1 MNSSTLSKHVQPIVV
16 SCATGALA
24 WVAFSIQEL
33 KVEVAVLA
41 VKVDQ
46 LEHRAL
52 RLTADY
58 VPEPQTPEPSPRTEI
73 HALPA
78 NYSEQRL
85 LRK

>member
-1 MNSSTLSKHVQPIVV
+1 MNKDTLSKHVQTIVV

-46 LEHRAL
+46 LEYRTQ
-52 RLTADY
+52 TANNAY
-58 VPEPQTPEPSPRTEI
+58 LPRPAPAKKWPPVEI

-78 NYSEQRL
+78 NYSESRF

>member
-1 MNSSTLSKHVQPIVV
+1 MNKDTLSKHVQTIVV

-46 LEHRAL
+46 LEHRASMSD
-52 RLTADY
+52 ADY
-58 VPEPQTPEPSPRTEI
+58 RPEPAPGNKWPPVEI

-78 NYSEQRL
+78 NYSESRF

>member
-1 MNSSTLSKHVQPIVV
+1 MAGSTLSKHVQTIVV

-41 VKVDQ
+41 EKVDQ
-46 LEHRAL
+46 LEHRSYASNY
-52 RLTADY
+52 D
-58 VPEPQTPEPSPRTEI
+58 PEPLPPADLPMFKF

>member
-1 MNSSTLSKHVQPIVV
+1 MAENTLSKHVQTIVV

-33 KVEVAVLA
+33 KVEVAVLSE
-41 VKVDQ
+41 KVDQ
-46 LEHRAL
+46 LETRKFTSNYDSKL
-52 RLTADY
+52 
-58 VPEPQTPEPSPRTEI
+58 PIPSPLPAFKY

-85 LRK
+85 TRK